1 MAEQKKLKIV
11 ADKHIPYLKGV
22 LEALADISY
31 LPAREITSSV
41 VRDADALIVRTRT
54 RCGREL
60 LKGSKVRFIASATSG
75 TDHLD
80 FDYCREQGIACQN
93 APGCNA
99 SSVAQYLAAAFIQIA
114 EKEQRSFNELTLGII
129 GVGHVGEKVR
139 QVGES
144 LGMNVLLNDPPRER
158 KEKSSRYTD
167 LEYLLETADIISLHV
182 PLNRSGRDQT
192 VGLVD
197 RNFLKLMKPGAWL
210 INTSRGEVG
219 ITKDLVNH
227 SSDKNYIFDVWE
239 NEPHLNATLLS
250 KAMIATPHIAGY
262 SVNGKA
268 NATRAV
274 VRALSNYFNWD
285 LDDFEPDIPLPEKNR
300 IKPLSG
306 NDFEELKEIVKHTYY
321 ILHDDRLLRENPGS
335 FEALRGNYRKRWEFD
350 DYTVLMRR
358 NSNRLALVVD
368 KLGFNLQIRE
378 NNDT

>member
-22 LEALADISY
+22 LESLADITY
-31 LPAREITSSV
+31 LPAREITSSA

-54 RCGREL
+54 RCGPEL
-60 LKGSKVRFIASATSG
+60 LKGSKVRLIASATSG

-80 FDYCREQGIACQN
+80 FDYCREQGITCKN

-99 SSVAQYLAAAFIQIA
+99 SSVAQYLTAAFIQIA
-114 EKEQRSFNELTLGII
+114 EKEQTKFNGFTLGII

-158 KEKSSRYTD
+158 EEKSGRYND
-167 LEYLLETADIISLHV
+167 LEYLLEQADIISLHV

-192 VGLVD
+192 LGLVD
-197 RNFLKLMKPGAWL
+197 GNFLKLMKPGAWL

-219 ITKDLVNH
+219 ITEDLLYH
-227 SSDKNYIFDVWE
+227 SFDKNYIFDVWE

-250 KAMIATPHIAGY
+250 GARIATPHIAGY

-274 VRALSNYFNWD
+274 VRELSRYFDLD
-285 LDDFEPDIPLPEKNR
+285 LDDFEPDIPLPEKKW
-300 IKPLSG
+300 IEPFSG
-306 NDFEELKEIVKHTYY
+306 NDFELLKEIVKHTYD

-350 DYTVLMRR
+350 DYAVLMRD
-358 NSNRLALVVD
+358 NSNRLASVVD
-368 KLGFNLQIRE
+368 KLGFNLQIRGKK
-378 NNDT
+378 

>member
-22 LEALADISY
+22 LESLADITY